1 MCDKKSCE
9 ACTEK
14 VDKFNSVNALPL
26 EAAFFMF
33 SDYSNPMAMLNFF
46 FIKHSKTECTVRSF
60 GLTSTCYFETSS
72 VQGVHHA
79 GVAVELGHMLKNIK
93 LVMVFLYMLL
103 YNFTIYYTILAECIW
118 IPLLKL
124 FKGLHHA
131 GVAVK
136 VEHFEVKCK
145 DKIIFSLASCQDQDL
160 AECNRINLRLVSGST
175 VTSLAKVLHHAGVAA
190 MLSSEELAIEWADE
204 EDDLGDLEALQE
216 DAEPKLLFVVG
227 VLQLYEDEYLV
238 WVLSSRIFPTEPCGS

>member
-33 SDYSNPMAMLNFF
+33 SDYSNPMTMLNFF

-60 GLTSTCYFETSS
+60 GLTSTCYFEKSS

-103 YNFTIYYTILAECIW
+103 YNFTIYYTILAECSW

-131 GVAVK
+131 GVAFK
-136 VEHFEVKCK
+136 VEHFMVKLK
-145 DKIIFSLASCQDQDL
+145 DKALQNLKMDQF
-160 AECNRINLRLVSGST
+160 T
-175 VTSLAKVLHHAGVAA
+175 KVLFPEA
-190 MLSSEELAIEWADE
+190 SQADKVGLFTE
-204 EDDLGDLEALQE
+204 MATHLKAPGSKV
-216 DAEPKLLFVVG
+216 KLMV
-227 VLQLYEDEYLV
+227 
-238 WVLSSRIFPTEPCGS
+238 TE

>member
-1 MCDKKSCE
+1 MDSKLFLDSTFVHTAETIQTQQLQTEDYLENMCDKKSCE

-131 GVAVK
+131 GVVVK
-136 VEHFEVKCK
+136 LP
-145 DKIIFSLASCQDQDL
+145 SSGSWWTLASWGKY
-160 AECNRINLRLVSGST
+160 RR
-175 VTSLAKVLHHAGVAA
+175 VTSWLR
-190 MLSSEELAIEWADE
+190 MLR
-204 EDDLGDLEALQE
+204 
-216 DAEPKLLFVVG
+216 KL
-227 VLQLYEDEYLV
+227 
-238 WVLSSRIFPTEPCGS
+238 C